1 MALPPPYMKAR
12 KRFGQNF
19 LVNNH
24 IITSIVDAINPHEN
38 EFLVEIGP
46 GHAALTRPVL
56 ERAKKLTA
64 IELDRD
70 LAERLRHDPFLKGL
84 ELIEADALKVDYS
97 KLPGAAEGKLRI
109 FGNLPYNITSPLLF
123 HLLHFEGIQDL
134 HFMLQ
139 KEVVERLAA
148 APGSKDY
155 GRLTVMAQFHAAV
168 LPILTVPPSAFV
180 PPPKVMSAVV
190 RLKPKALTPEERA
203 LAPFLNKITTTA
215 FAARRKTVR
224 NSLALYFSPEELEAL
239 QINQQDRAED
249 LPLEVYVNLAQ
260 ALKNKTSIEELNA
273 QESQQQQEKHEK
285 RLAKLQATSPE
296 AQAAARAAAAEA
308 AAANAAGANAAGAD
322 AAAAASA
329 ATDDA
334 TSATTTAAEAAPA
347 EATPAP
353 AAEPVKLS
361 SIERNKLRKAAAKK
375 KKGSIKS
382 GDFDVNDIYADL

>member
-24 IITSIVDAINPHEN
+24 IITSIVDAINPQEN

-97 KLPGAAEGKLRI
+97 TLPGASEGKLRV

-123 HLLHFEGIQDL
+123 HLLRFEGIQDL

-155 GRLTVMAQFHAAV
+155 GRLTVMAQFHAHV
-168 LPILTVPPSAFV
+168 LPILVVPPSAFV

-190 RLKPKALTPEERA
+190 RLKPKPLTTEERA
-203 LAPFLNKITTTA
+203 LAPFLNKITTLA
-215 FAARRKTVR
+215 FGARRKTVR
-224 NSLALYFSPEELEAL
+224 NSLNLYFSPEELSAL
-239 QINQQDRAED
+239 NIDQQSRAED
-249 LPLEVYVNLAQ
+249 LPLSLYVSLAK
-260 ALKNKTSIEELNA
+260 ALQQKTTLDELNA
-273 QESQQQQEKHEK
+273 QEDKLQQEKHDK
-285 RLAKLQATSPE
+285 RIAKLAATAPRSRVSTD
-296 AQAAARAAAAEA
+296 AT
-308 AAANAAGANAAGAD
+308 AD
-322 AAAAASA
+322 AAAGAAGASSA
-329 ATDDA
+329 AGDA
-334 TSATTTAAEAAPA
+334 SLGDAAAIEAP
-347 EATPAP
+347 
-353 AAEPVKLS
+353 KLS
-361 SIERNKLRKAAAKK
+361 SIERNKLRKAEQRKK
-375 KKGSIKS
+375 KSSLKDGV
-382 GDFDVNDIYADL
+382 FDAGDIYADL

>member
-56 ERAKKLTA
+56 ERAKNLTA

-308 AAANAAGANAAGAD
+308 AAANAAGAD
-322 AAAAASA
+322 AAAAAA

-334 TSATTTAAEAAPA
+334 SPATTTAVEVAPA